1 MPLNKKE
8 RELILSV
15 KKKIQTHDIPT
26 TLKEAFNYSNGN
38 IVYTIYN
45 DNSTEMVDSGVEVFL
60 IKKSFAYFLDR
71 YCRVDI
77 PGLGTVDMN
86 PYYFQKEM
94 AKEVLKFRKVVVD
107 KTRQCLTEDNFVM
120 TSRGYL
126 SIKDVQVGDK
136 IETVVNGV
144 PVFTDVLDSFYNG
157 EKEVCRVLTNSGAE
171 LKLTLDHRV
180 FTKRGWVEAGGLTLE
195 DEIVSIINKGSFGDF
210 EFEDDK
216 LPSLIGYYLA
226 DGKSSQPYFVNTNL
240 NYINEVVEAGKLFEN
255 CAPYIYERDQIR
267 NRKPA
272 YEARLVSETKS
283 ANIERPVR
291 NFLSR
296 FGLDAKSENRNLVND
311 LMNLNKRQMSIMLN
325 RLYAGDGWINYRR
338 DKRRP
343 NYIQYEIGLGSP
355 SYSLIKQIEYILQTK
370 YGIHCYVRES
380 IEEKNKDGKKFY
392 RLKVSQKKSV
402 IKFINEI
409 GIKDKTDTQEIKEL
423 ISNESPYETNQSY
436 EKIRKLEK
444 IEGLYSVYDITTLTS
459 DFLTNGLLV
468 HNCGIS
474 TIFSLYTLW
483 RANFFASE
491 NIDVISLKQQ
501 KAQQFIN
508 KMKSTLNNLPDW
520 LKTPISVNNQKQI
533 SFSHPN
539 GSTSTIVSEPQSDN
553 AGRSD
558 SLSLLIMDELAF
570 YQSDRMV
577 REIISAATPTLTK
590 TGGQAI
596 YISTPNGTT
605 GAGSYYYGQV
615 QEAKQELDPDTKY
628 LEIDWWEVPDDP
640 RIGGPK
646 KGYNHVLNEAIKN
659 NYYYNRK
666 VKEKYKKFFEPI
678 AKNHDANPWLKATF
692 ADLKDIK
699 FKQEI
704 LHEFVIDG
712 DRVFGPDL
720 MAKVKAGLKDPI
732 SKDYLWN
739 DGRKLR
745 EQRGFWI
752 WNHPETGH
760 RYILGCL
767 PAGEKVLTTNG
778 LKDIEKIE
786 ETDILFD
793 KDGNETKIVN
803 KQIYEN
809 IEEPLYKIKVEG
821 ILRETSFTGEHP
833 IMSSINTKISRKG
846 NSKKYRPRKWE
857 FNFTY
862 NNVSALNKGDWLI
875 YPNVYR
881 NKCLDENSILREWK
895 KFSSG
900 RKDFNLDENI
910 ILDKDFWW
918 FLGIWLAEGWTQER
932 GYSKSIHTCHNFS
945 KEYVYAEK
953 IRKLFKKYN
962 RDVYFT
968 EKPDSNVIET
978 GFNSSQ
984 LFAFINENFGKY
996 AKNKSIP
1003 EWMKYAP
1010 EEFKKELIVG
1020 YLNGDGFI
1028 FIDNRRQNYNTS
1040 FVSISKKLLEDIQDI
1055 LFSLGFVSSLVLSS
1069 REGTCLFKNR
1079 KKESITQNSYQLSMR
1094 HHETIKFMKEMNID
1108 YDISKESLVRKSIGH
1123 NFISDDLKYIYLRIS
1138 SIEKNDFSGTVYNFE
1153 TESHSYLCNY
1163 LTTHN
1168 CDVASGTSSDTSTIQ
1183 VVDLETMNQVAEF
1196 KGYISTPMFAKL
1208 VKDVARIY
1216 NDAFV
1221 VIECNSIG
1229 DTIFSN
1235 VYYSDNDPYG
1245 NVYKQKKTKNG
1256 ITRFTGWITDVKT
1269 RKLMVSDFIDWVAV
1283 PELAERFHINSERL
1297 YAEMET
1303 WIWVANDKAMH
1314 ADNCLTGD
1322 TVITCKSGFKKIKD
1336 IHIGELVLNEKGDF
1350 SPVRDKF
1357 EIKAD
1362 REVLKE
1368 VEASGMPKL
1377 NITDKQRILTYRN
1390 KYTQYDNVYNI
1401 KNGDFVYSKFSD
1413 LVLNYNTLNL
1423 TEIASKMRNGKFK
1436 PNESQLYAHPIIQLE
1451 LIRFLVRR
1459 GKIKRFRKVAT
1470 FKTRNYQSLYFLA
1483 HILYRNRVIFSMSH
1497 NKITISNQE
1506 LYRICPDLYK
1516 KEPDYKEI
1524 RKYYGSNLSSKIKK
1538 IKESLREEKILY
1550 DLDVE
1555 NVHSYVANSYI
1566 VHNCHDDA
1574 IMAMS
1579 LCLHL
1584 RDKAALQENSMFIAE
1599 DGSVITYDRNEAM
1612 KRAEEENV
1620 SFSSIDGFGKK
1631 KLAIQG
1637 SNPSGIASN
1646 TEDFGSTDM
1655 DRKLREIGVSSM
1667 DELKWLLGG

>member
-107 KTRQCLTEDNFVM
+107 KTRQ
-120 TSRGYL
+120 
-126 SIKDVQVGDK
+126 
-136 IETVVNGV
+136 
-144 PVFTDVLDSFYNG
+144 
-157 EKEVCRVLTNSGAE
+157 
-171 LKLTLDHRV
+171 
-180 FTKRGWVEAGGLTLE
+180 
-195 DEIVSIINKGSFGDF
+195 
-210 EFEDDK
+210 
-216 LPSLIGYYLA
+216 
-226 DGKSSQPYFVNTNL
+226 
-240 NYINEVVEAGKLFEN
+240 
-255 CAPYIYERDQIR
+255 
-267 NRKPA
+267 
-272 YEARLVSETKS
+272 
-283 ANIERPVR
+283 
-291 NFLSR
+291 
-296 FGLDAKSENRNLVND
+296 
-311 LMNLNKRQMSIMLN
+311 
-325 RLYAGDGWINYRR
+325 
-338 DKRRP
+338 
-343 NYIQYEIGLGSP
+343 
-355 SYSLIKQIEYILQTK
+355 
-370 YGIHCYVRES
+370 
-380 IEEKNKDGKKFY
+380 
-392 RLKVSQKKSV
+392 
-402 IKFINEI
+402 
-409 GIKDKTDTQEIKEL
+409 
-423 ISNESPYETNQSY
+423 
-436 EKIRKLEK
+436 
-444 IEGLYSVYDITTLTS
+444 
-459 DFLTNGLLV
+459 
-468 HNCGIS
+468 CGIS

-646 KGYNHVLNEAIKN
+646 KGYNHVLDEAIKN

-712 DRVFGPDL
+712 DRVFGPDI

-760 RYILGCL
+760 RYI
-767 PAGEKVLTTNG
+767 
-778 LKDIEKIE
+778 
-786 ETDILFD
+786 
-793 KDGNETKIVN
+793 
-803 KQIYEN
+803 
-809 IEEPLYKIKVEG
+809 
-821 ILRETSFTGEHP
+821 TG
-833 IMSSINTKISRKG
+833 
-846 NSKKYRPRKWE
+846 
-857 FNFTY
+857 
-862 NNVSALNKGDWLI
+862 V
-875 YPNVYR
+875 
-881 NKCLDENSILREWK
+881 
-895 KFSSG
+895 
-900 RKDFNLDENI
+900 
-910 ILDKDFWW
+910 
-918 FLGIWLAEGWTQER
+918 
-932 GYSKSIHTCHNFS
+932 
-945 KEYVYAEK
+945 
-953 IRKLFKKYN
+953 
-962 RDVYFT
+962 
-968 EKPDSNVIET
+968 
-978 GFNSSQ
+978 
-984 LFAFINENFGKY
+984 
-996 AKNKSIP
+996 
-1003 EWMKYAP
+1003 
-1010 EEFKKELIVG
+1010 
-1020 YLNGDGFI
+1020 
-1028 FIDNRRQNYNTS
+1028 
-1040 FVSISKKLLEDIQDI
+1040 
-1055 LFSLGFVSSLVLSS
+1055 
-1069 REGTCLFKNR
+1069 
-1079 KKESITQNSYQLSMR
+1079 
-1094 HHETIKFMKEMNID
+1094 
-1108 YDISKESLVRKSIGH
+1108 
-1123 NFISDDLKYIYLRIS
+1123 
-1138 SIEKNDFSGTVYNFE
+1138 
-1153 TESHSYLCNY
+1153 
-1163 LTTHN
+1163 
-1168 CDVASGTSSDTSTIQ
+1168 DVASGTSSDTSTIQ

-1303 WIWVANDKAMH
+1303 WVWVANDKAMH

-1524 RKYYGSNLSSKIKK
+1524 RKYYGSNLSSKTKK

-1599 DGSVITYDRNEAM
+1599 DGSVITYDRDEAM

-1620 SFSSIDGFGKK
+1620 SFSSIDGTGKK